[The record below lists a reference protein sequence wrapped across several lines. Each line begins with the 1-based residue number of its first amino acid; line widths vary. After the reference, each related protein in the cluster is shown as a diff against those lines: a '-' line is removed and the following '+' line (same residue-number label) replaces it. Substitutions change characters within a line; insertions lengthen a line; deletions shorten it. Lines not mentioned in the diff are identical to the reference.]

1 MNKIRNM
8 LVAVIAITSLT
19 FSAQSFEGFSIGTV
33 YSQADFSTKGTEN
46 SSAVGVNVTNTVT
59 KSGSADFGSVFA
71 EYTFAQGSTLGLE
84 YIPGDAEIGKAS
96 RTQSAPLL
104 GGAGEDGS
112 GLLTAR
118 AEVSDHYTFY
128 AEPTYMMSDKFGV
141 YVKGGAS
148 RVTITPSYTEAA
160 DIIQSTYNSQDVWGV
175 MSGYGA
181 KMYMG
186 NLFAKIEYVE
196 TEYGEYAFTSTTG
209 DLNTIHAN
217 IDVEATRVAIGYNF

>member
-33 YSQADFSTKGTEN
+33 YSQADFSTQGTEN
-46 SSAVGVNVTNTVT
+46 SNAVGVSVTNKVT
-59 KSGSADFGSVFA
+59 KTGTADFGSVFA

-96 RTQSAPLL
+96 RTQTAPFDTSTQ
-104 GGAGEDGS
+104 DGS
-112 GLLTAR
+112 GLLTAK